1 MTKKMEMVGMDTVA
15 ADLCRLVEERTK
27 ATPTR
32 TTTVVINHQKV
43 LVKS

>member
-1 MTKKMEMVGMDTVA
+1 MTKKMERVGMDTVA

-32 TTTVVINHQKV
+32 TMMVVINHQKV